1 MPTNRSKWPAASH
14 LQQAADQL
22 RNVMHDVP
30 DSLQSY
36 ADPVADW
43 LDATA
48 NEMAWLA
55 PFREHEGGYR
65 PWRIAT
71 RIAHTV
77 LGLSDPDTCA
87 TCHTH
92 TWVRKDQP

>member
-1 MPTNRSKWPAASH
+1 MTDTRSKWPAARH

-22 RNVMHDVP
+22 REVTGADP
-30 DSLQSY
+30 FPGYS
-36 ADPVADW
+36 DPVADW
-43 LDATA
+43 LDKAA

-65 PWRIAT
+65 PWRVAT
-71 RIAHTV
+71 RFAHCV
-77 LGLSDPDTCA
+77 LDLPDPDTCA

-92 TWVRKDQP
+92 AWERKAAQS

>member
-1 MPTNRSKWPAASH
+1 MPQTRTKWPAASH

-22 RNVMHDVP
+22 RNLLP
-30 DSLQSY
+30 SSEFLLAGY

-43 LDATA
+43 LDSAA

-55 PFREHEGGYR
+55 PYREHEGGYK

-71 RIAHTV
+71 RIAHTI
-77 LGLSDPDTCA
+77 LGLPEPDTCT

-92 TWVRKDQP
+92 ASTKEKS

>member
-1 MPTNRSKWPAASH
+1 MTGTRTQWLAGRH

-22 RNVMHDVP
+22 RDLGPNLHP
-30 DSLQSY
+30 DLRGH

-43 LDATA
+43 LDKTA
-48 NEMAWLA
+48 NELAWLA
-55 PFREHEGGYR
+55 PYREHEGGYH

-71 RIAHTV
+71 RIAHTT
-77 LGLSDPDTCA
+77 LGLPDPDACP

-92 TWVRKDQP
+92 TTSRSAT